1 MNIFQKGG
9 KQIAQKRIFAFI
21 GWCSL
26 DNCRNQYIAYWYFV
40 LCTLYFALEFGYFI
54 YRIFGVSV
62 WDIWQI
68 GTKAYKRILAYAE
81 EKKQWFYFFD
91 RKSFLIMAVMM
102 SAGIYFRFCGYVP
115 MEWIAVF
122 YSGLGTA
129 LCMAGILFILQ
140 YQKQKMIQKEAI
152 QNETIL

>member
-1 MNIFQKGG
+1 MVTVPWNLGISFIVFLVFQ
-9 KQIAQKRIFAFI
+9 
-21 GWCSL
+21 
-26 DNCRNQYIAYWYFV
+26 
-40 LCTLYFALEFGYFI
+40 FG
-54 YRIFGVSV
+54 IFGKLVRKH
-62 WDIWQI
+62 
-68 GTKAYKRILAYAE
+68 TKRILAYAE

>member
-1 MNIFQKGG
+1 MLKKEYLLLLAGVVWTIAGINILRIGILSYVHYISLWNLGISFIVFLVFQ
-9 KQIAQKRIFAFI
+9 
-21 GWCSL
+21 
-26 DNCRNQYIAYWYFV
+26 
-40 LCTLYFALEFGYFI
+40 FG
-54 YRIFGVSV
+54 IFGKLVRKH
-62 WDIWQI
+62 
-68 GTKAYKRILAYAE
+68 TKRILAYAE

-91 RKSFLIMAVMM
+91 RKSFLIMAVMI